1 MNITSRQ
8 RMILNILLTE
18 TQGITVNEIAEQI
31 EVSTRTIHR
40 ELNDI
45 ESLLAAYQLQL
56 TKKAGIG
63 IFIEGDVKHKEVV
76 KSLLHNQTVVEYSS
90 KERKLLILCQ
100 LLESKEPIKL
110 VAMARDFK
118 ATISTISNDLDELDA
133 WIQTYDLTLIRRR
146 GYGVELYGTE
156 AAIRKAMSTLI
167 SENLDEFDLLGI
179 AKENIYEKPSKHINT
194 VSERLLG
201 LIEKEKL
208 VIIENSLR
216 DLKNHLPYP
225 LADSSFIGLAI
236 HLALAIERIE
246 KGEKISFDEVY
257 LKELERTPE
266 FEISEKIV
274 QTLRTRFQLDIPIA
288 EVGYITMHLRGAK
301 LRSAYDDYFE
311 FKNVE
316 LALKVNKLISFCE
329 DKLDVVLNEDPTLIQ
344 GLLTHIEPA
353 IFRIQKNM
361 KIRNPLLD
369 EIKSRYNHLF
379 QIVKAAVETIFT
391 DLSVPEEEIGY
402 LVMHIGASLERKRS
416 EYNHQYRALV
426 VCASGIG
433 SSKILASRIKKELP
447 AIGYAQNISMFDVEK
462 IAKDDYDIIISTVHL
477 SISSRDYILVSPLLT
492 RDDVKNI
499 TIYLGKLGDLGDKQ
513 QDLQSVFSLQEGDL
527 LGSLKNVQSYIDYTI
542 KIIEEFAC
550 CKIDNQNLNVEEVVG
565 LICEKF
571 KQNQTINNKQELADK
586 LLEREK
592 LGGLGI
598 SNIQLALF
606 HTRNKGILKPALM
619 LYFLKTP
626 MIIKSMDNKFTD
638 IDKILVLLA
647 PETIS
652 KEGLEIL
659 SEISSLL
666 VEEEIIEVLACKDQ
680 ERIRNFFLK
689 NLYKYIMKKIK
700 GRDRV

>member
-1 MNITSRQ
+1 MNVTSRQ

-18 TQGITVNEIAEQI
+18 EQEITVNEIAEQI

-45 ESLLAAYQLQL
+45 EDLLAVYQLQL
-56 TKKAGIG
+56 VKKAGIG
-63 IFIEGDVKHKEVV
+63 ILIDGDIKNKEIVRR
-76 KSLLHNQTVVEYSS
+76 LLHNQRIVEYSS

-100 LLESKEPIKL
+100 LLESKEPVKL
-110 VAMARDFK
+110 ISMAHDLK
-118 ATISTISNDLDELDA
+118 VTIATISNDLDELDA
-133 WIQTYDLTLIRRR
+133 WVKTYDLTLIRRR

-156 AAIRKAMSTLI
+156 SAIRKAMSTLI
-167 SENLDEFDLLGI
+167 SENLDEFDLLGLLR
-179 AKENIYEKPSKHINT
+179 ENIQEKPLKNINT

-216 DLKNHLPYP
+216 DLKNELPYP

-246 KGEKISFDEVY
+246 KGEKISFDEAY

-266 FEISEKIV
+266 FQISEKIV
-274 QTLRTRFQLDIPIA
+274 QRLRSIFQLDIPVA
-288 EVGYITMHLRGAK
+288 EIGYITMHLRGAK
-301 LRSAYDDYFE
+301 LRSSYDDYFE
-311 FKNVE
+311 FKDVE

-329 DKLDVVLNEDPTLIQ
+329 DKLNVILNEDPTLVQ
-344 GLLTHIEPA
+344 GLLTHMEPA

-361 KIRNPLLD
+361 KIRNPLLE
-369 EIKSRYNHLF
+369 EIKSRYSQLF
-379 QIVKAAVETIFT
+379 QLVKEAVETIFT
-391 DLSVPEEEIGY
+391 DLFVPEEEIGY
-402 LVMHIGASLERKRS
+402 LVMHIGASLERNRF
-416 EYNHQYRALV
+416 EYNRQYRALV

-447 AIGYAQNISMFDVEK
+447 AIGYTQNISMFDIEK
-462 IAKDDYDIIISTVHL
+462 IPKSDYDIIISTVHL
-477 SISSRDYILVSPLLT
+477 SISSQEYVLVSPLLT

-499 TIYLGKLGDLGDKQ
+499 TIYLANLGDIQHDFQKQ
-513 QDLQSVFSLQEGDL
+513 FPVKEDDL
-527 LGSLKNVQSYIDYTI
+527 LAALKTYHSYMDYTI
-542 KIIEEFAC
+542 QIIENFTC
-550 CKIDNQNLNVEEVVG
+550 QKIENQEMNITEILS

-571 KQNQTINNKQELADK
+571 EQDRIISNKQVITNK

-598 SNIQLALF
+598 SNIKLALF
-606 HTRNKGILKPALM
+606 HTRNKEILKPALM
-619 LYFLKTP
+619 LYFLKSP
-626 MIIKSMDNKFTD
+626 IVIKSMENKL
-638 IDKILVLLA
+638 IEVDKILLLLA
-647 PETIS
+647 PENIS

-666 VEEEIIEVLACKDQ
+666 IEEESIVVLASKEQ
-680 ERIRNFFLK
+680 NRIQSFFLK
-689 NLYKYIMKKIK
+689 NLYRFILKKIK
-700 GRDRV
+700 GRDK

>member
-1 MNITSRQ
+1 MNVTSRQ

-18 TQGITVNEIAEQI
+18 EQEITVNEIAEQI

-45 ESLLAAYQLQL
+45 EDLLAVYQLQL
-56 TKKAGIG
+56 VKKAGIG
-63 IFIEGDVKHKEVV
+63 ILIEGDIKNKEIVRR
-76 KSLLHNQTVVEYSS
+76 LLHNQRIVEYSS

-100 LLESKEPIKL
+100 LLESKEPVKL
-110 VAMARDFK
+110 ISMAHDLK
-118 ATISTISNDLDELDA
+118 VTIATISNDLDELDA
-133 WIQTYDLTLIRRR
+133 WVKTYDLTLIRRR

-156 AAIRKAMSTLI
+156 SAIRKAMSTLI
-167 SENLDEFDLLGI
+167 SENLDEFDLLGLLR
-179 AKENIYEKPSKHINT
+179 ENIQEKPLKNINT

-216 DLKNHLPYP
+216 DLKNELPYP

-246 KGEKISFDEVY
+246 KGEKISFDEAY

-266 FEISEKIV
+266 FQISEKIV
-274 QTLRTRFQLDIPIA
+274 QRLRSIFQLDIPVA
-288 EVGYITMHLRGAK
+288 EIGYITMHLRGAK
-301 LRSAYDDYFE
+301 LRSSYDDYFE
-311 FKNVE
+311 FKDVE

-329 DKLDVVLNEDPTLIQ
+329 DKLNVILNEDPTLVQ
-344 GLLTHIEPA
+344 GLLTHMEPA

-361 KIRNPLLD
+361 KIRNPLLE
-369 EIKSRYNHLF
+369 EIKSRYSQLF
-379 QIVKAAVETIFT
+379 QLVKEAVETIFT
-391 DLSVPEEEIGY
+391 DLFVPEEEIGY
-402 LVMHIGASLERKRS
+402 LVMHIGASLERNRF
-416 EYNHQYRALV
+416 EYNRQYRALV

-447 AIGYAQNISMFDVEK
+447 AIGYTQNISMFDIEK
-462 IAKDDYDIIISTVHL
+462 IPKSDYDIIISTVHL
-477 SISSRDYILVSPLLT
+477 SISSQEYVLVSPLLT

-499 TIYLGKLGDLGDKQ
+499 TIYLANLGDIQHDFQKQ
-513 QDLQSVFSLQEGDL
+513 FPVKEDDL
-527 LGSLKNVQSYIDYTI
+527 LAALKTYHSYMDYTI
-542 KIIEEFAC
+542 QIIENFTC
-550 CKIDNQNLNVEEVVG
+550 QKIENQEMNITEILS

-571 KQNQTINNKQELADK
+571 EQDRIISNKQVITNK

-598 SNIQLALF
+598 SNIKLALF
-606 HTRNKGILKPALM
+606 HTRNKEILKPALM
-619 LYFLKTP
+619 LYFLKSP
-626 MIIKSMDNKFTD
+626 IVIKSMENKL
-638 IDKILVLLA
+638 IEVDKILLLLA
-647 PETIS
+647 PENIS

-666 VEEEIIEVLACKDQ
+666 IEEESIVVLASKEQ
-680 ERIRNFFLK
+680 NRIQSFFLK
-689 NLYKYIMKKIK
+689 NLYRFILKKIK
-700 GRDRV
+700 GRDK